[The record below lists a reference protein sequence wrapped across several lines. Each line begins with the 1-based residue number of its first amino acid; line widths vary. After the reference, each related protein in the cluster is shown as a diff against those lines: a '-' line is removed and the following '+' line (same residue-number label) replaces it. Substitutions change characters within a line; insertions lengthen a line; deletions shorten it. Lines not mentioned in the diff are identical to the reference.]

1 MKLICS
7 LRIGQLCH
15 NLADMGGARSVA
27 FVIRN
32 KKYLCK
38 NYAMKEEHFT
48 QFQEEELRTA
58 KHLSK
63 QL

>member
-15 NLADMGGARSVA
+15 NLAVMGGTRSVA

-48 QFQEEELRTA
+48 QFQEEG
-58 KHLSK
+58 
-63 QL
+63 